1 MPTIGAP
8 IKRAIPPRAVTSKPL
23 PAIKISQQ
31 TRAIVAATPK
41 RRRYGA
47 IVPKIQNATKYMLN
61 DKNTVYAD
69 SSRSA
74 VRPATGRAISIV
86 QMTLRRTV
94 EVTGTSHGTAYA
106 EQFTTANSATSAT
119 PVQRTGASSGVVR
132 KLSSGMSRNTSH
144 GALKP
149 SASQFTLPLRS
160 RWRKRKRCLPRVRFA
175 AVGAASFSAWG
186 CSFGWGQ
193 VSVMV
198 LA

>member
-8 IKRAIPPRAVTSKPL
+8 IKRAIPPCAVTSKPM

-31 TRAIVAATPK
+31 ARAIVAATPK
-41 RRRYGA
+41 RKGYGA
-47 IVPKIQNATKYMLN
+47 IVPKTQNATKYMLN

-74 VRPATGRAISIV
+74 VRPATGSAISTV

-106 EQFTTANSATSAT
+106 EQFTTANSTTSAT
-119 PVQRTGASSGVVR
+119 PVQRTGASSGAVR

-149 SASQFTLPLRS
+149 SASQFTLPRRS

-175 AVGAASFSAWG
+175 ADGAASFSVWG
-186 CSFGWGQ
+186 CSF
-193 VSVMV
+193 S
-198 LA
+198 

>member
-8 IKRAIPPRAVTSKPL
+8 IKRAIPPRAVTSKPML
-23 PAIKISQQ
+23 AIKISQQ

-61 DKNTVYAD
+61 DKNTIYAD
-69 SSRSA
+69 SNRSA
-74 VRPATGRAISIV
+74 VRPTTGSAISTV

-94 EVTGTSHGTAYA
+94 EATGTSHGTAYA

-119 PVQRTGASSGVVR
+119 PAQRTGPNSGVVR

-149 SASQFTLPLRS
+149 SASQFTLPRRS
-160 RWRKRKRCLPRVRFA
+160 R
-175 AVGAASFSAWG
+175 
-186 CSFGWGQ
+186 
-193 VSVMV
+193 
-198 LA
+198 